1 MKKTAVILTNLGTP
15 DSPTPKSV
23 AKFLKNFLSDARV
36 VEAPR
41 LIWWFLLRL
50 IIIPLRKKK
59 VAHSYQQIWCEE
71 GSPLRVITERQVR
84 ALQTELRKTFAD
96 RSPMVAFAMT
106 YGEPSLAVTVKSLQ
120 EKGADQFLILP
131 MYPQYSAST
140 TGAIYDQLAD
150 IVRRSRDVPD
160 FSVVKSF
167 QNHHGYIASLVN
179 SIRSSWEKNGRHE
192 KLLMSFH
199 GVPQEYV
206 DKGDPYYCHCRET
219 AELVAAKLALGE
231 GDWAMSFQSRF
242 GPKQWLQPYTDE
254 LLKKWASEGIR
265 SVDVISPAF
274 VTDCLETLEE
284 LDVAYRQV
292 FTDAGGHHYHYIPC
306 LNDSSD
312 FIQTLAEI
320 VSDRFPLRSCP

>member
-1 MKKTAVILTNLGTP
+1 MKRTAVILANLGTP
-15 DSPTPKSV
+15 DSPTPESV
-23 AKFLKNFLSDARV
+23 AKFLKSFLSDSRV

-41 LIWWFLLRL
+41 LIWWFVLRMV
-50 IIIPLRKKK
+50 IIPLRKKK
-59 VAHSYQQIWCEE
+59 VAHSYQQIWWEE
-71 GSPLRVITERQVR
+71 GSPLRIITERQVV
-84 ALQTELRKTFAD
+84 ALQEELQKKFVD
-96 RSPMVAFAMT
+96 RFPLVASAMT
-106 YGEPSLAVTVKSLQ
+106 YGEPSLATTVKCLQ
-120 EKGADQFLILP
+120 EKGVDQFLIVP

-167 QNHHGYIASLVN
+167 QNYPGYIENLAN
-179 SIRSSWEKNGRHE
+179 SIRASWEKNERHE

-219 AELVAAKLALGE
+219 AELVAANLGLAE
-231 GDWAMSFQSRF
+231 SDWAMSFQSRF

-254 LLKKWASEGIR
+254 LLIKWASEGVR

-284 LDVAYRQV
+284 LDVTYRQI
-292 FTDAGGHHYHYIPC
+292 FTDAGGSHYQYISC

-320 VSDRFPLRSCP
+320 ISDRLLPRS